1 MINICLLVIGLIA
14 LFFGIKDKLKYLI
27 VIGAVLMA
35 FGLFSAY
42 VDYRTSGTWSID
54 NHRIP
59 FTIDHMIR

>member
-1 MINICLLVIGLIA
+1 MINICLFVIGLIA

-54 NHRIP
+54 SHRIP

>member
-1 MINICLLVIGLIA
+1 MINICLLAIGLIA

-35 FGLFSAY
+35 LGLISAY
-42 VDYRTSGTWSID
+42 VDYRTFGIWSID